1 VTTPPIERTGP
12 DRYRTLNGLVD
23 EYRSFAELI
32 GALSNS
38 DWTRDTRCTSWQVR
52 DVAAHVVGQAI
63 DTVSGT
69 IGSRTPDDQAAALR
83 SESPTALA
91 AQLHTALASITQ
103 LANVIDDAAWSAV
116 SPVPG
121 LTLGQGTHALLQD
134 AYVHC
139 DDIRAALGLP
149 FDAGPG
155 LLASVDFLLGALL
168 RDDTARA
175 EPAIARLLAIPAEHF
190 TRQTGMAAYDFLLA
204 ATGRCDP
211 APLRLPRSVNIF
223 R

>member
-1 VTTPPIERTGP
+1 MSTPSIARPGP
-12 DRYRTLNGLVD
+12 DRQRTLSGLVD
-23 EYRSFAELI
+23 EYRSFAQLI
-32 GALSNS
+32 AGLSNS
-38 DWTRDTRCTSWQVR
+38 EWIRDTRCTSWEVR

-83 SESPTALA
+83 SESSTALA
-91 AQLHTALASITQ
+91 ARLHTALASITQ
-103 LANVIDDAAWSAV
+103 LATVIDDAAWSAP
-116 SPVPG
+116 SPVPE
-121 LTLGQGTHALLQD
+121 LTLGQGTQALLQD
-134 AYVHC
+134 AYVHR

-168 RDDTARA
+168 RDDSARA
-175 EPAIARLLAIPAEHF
+175 EAAIARLLAVPAEHF
-190 TRQTGMAAYDFLLA
+190 TQQTGMAAHDFLLA
-204 ATGRCDP
+204 ATGRRDP
-211 APLRLPRSVNIF
+211 VPLRLPQSVNIF